1 MNVGAEIFKGIIGS
15 LGTVV
20 SGTSLLFITK
30 AAMPPMPKTMP
41 PITLDLTAQNAETL
55 AVPSLAAA
63 VLLGA
68 ALTLAVLLG
77 AALADRR

>member
-1 MNVGAEIFKGIIGS
+1 MSPAAVAAQKRVNVGAGIIGS

-20 SGTSLLFITK
+20 SGTCLLFITK

-68 ALTLAVLLG
+68 AL
-77 AALADRR
+77 ADRR